1 MERGKLANPANNEIV
16 TLCNTLIN
24 PCIYCK

>member
-1 MERGKLANPANNEIV
+1 LEGGKLANPANNEIV

>member
-1 MERGKLANPANNEIV
+1 LEGGKRANPADNEIV

-24 PCIYCK
+24 PCMYRK